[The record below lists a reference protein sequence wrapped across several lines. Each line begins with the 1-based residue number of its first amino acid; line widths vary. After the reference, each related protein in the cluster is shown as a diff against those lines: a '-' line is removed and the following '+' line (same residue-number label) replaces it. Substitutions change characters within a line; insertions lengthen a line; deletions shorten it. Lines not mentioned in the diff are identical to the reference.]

1 MDNINISANY
11 TDFEVENNLD
21 QITQVKIE
29 LKPKENELTYSS
41 TNYLTLKNQINRDT
55 FHIGC

>member
-29 LKPKENELTYSS
+29 LKPKENESTYSS
-41 TNYLTLKNQINRDT
+41 TNYLTLTNEINRDT